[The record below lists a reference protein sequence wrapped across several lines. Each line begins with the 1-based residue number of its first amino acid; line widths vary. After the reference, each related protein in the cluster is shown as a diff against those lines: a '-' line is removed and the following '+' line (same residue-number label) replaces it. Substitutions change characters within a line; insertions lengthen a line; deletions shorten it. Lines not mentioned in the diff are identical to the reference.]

1 MWIISIFPDSI
12 CILYLN
18 NHRCLFEVF
27 CQKCRDNWMLPT
39 RADFQPTCY
48 YLTNVFWLCSVSLP
62 SLTKFESQHSWWCWP
77 RGVRTS
83 YVLTESLKLVLLYFS
98 ARCLGGFSPR
108 APYAPP
114 MDLFVRNLEEA
125 GCNLEGMIWL
135 GSPATQAGSYYHYY
149 PFQSEL
155 IMAGVLNLS
164 GVVCYHQG
172 WCGACIEFDN
182 VIRDV
187 QSALK
192 PFAESADIEFVW
204 ISCDARLWPHRFLQ
218 CGAPKRY
225 K

>member
-1 MWIISIFPDSI
+1 MFVRSILREMPRQLDATNKSGFPTN
-12 CILYLN
+12 LL
-18 NHRCLFEVF
+18 LFPNAFWF
-27 CQKCRDNWMLPT
+27 C
-39 RADFQPTCY
+39 A
-48 YLTNVFWLCSVSLP
+48 VSLP
-62 SLTKFESQHSWWCWP
+62 SLTKFQSQHPNFLRVGDVDREVSGLLMSWLKAWNWCCFTSQHAAWVD
-77 RGVRTS
+77 VRR
-83 YVLTESLKLVLLYFS
+83 VLHMLHQWIFS
-98 ARCLGGFSPR
+98 
-108 APYAPP
+108 
-114 MDLFVRNLEEA
+114 FVIEEA

-135 GSPATQAGSYYHYY
+135 GSPATQAGSYFHYY

-204 ISCDARLWPHRFLQ
+204 ISCDARLWPHSFLCFFDFPDQ
-218 CGAPKRY
+218 LSCLS
-225 K
+225 